1 MSDRGMLSR
10 LAESL
15 YWIGRYIERAD
26 DTARIVDSYVHRMVE
41 DPLNNEDAA
50 CRSLLSILGLEV
62 REDEQRTVE
71 NTLEVIVYDDENPS
85 AISGALRGAFE
96 NARRSRDHISSEMWV
111 CLNTTQLRLPH
122 TEMNARQ
129 LGPATYLQYV
139 RERAALFT
147 GLTETTLSRD
157 DGWQFLML
165 GRSIERIDMTARL
178 LTARL
183 VGADHAPDW
192 LALLRACGAME
203 AFLRSARQENQSNEI
218 AAFLL
223 LDRLFPRSILS
234 ALNTADAC
242 LVELHPSNERIASPD
257 LARQSLARAR
267 SRLEFIDPANMI
279 EQLPDLLPMIEETCW
294 QVNDAISAK
303 FFRHVNAVVWSSEG
317 AL

>member
-1 MSDRGMLSR
+1 MLSR

-183 VGADHAPDW
+183 VGADHAPTGW
-192 LALLRACGAME
+192 PSFGRVGPWRPSCA
-203 AFLRSARQENQSNEI
+203 ARV
-218 AAFLL
+218 
-223 LDRLFPRSILS
+223 RR
-234 ALNTADAC
+234 T
-242 LVELHPSNERIASPD
+242 SPT
-257 LARQSLARAR
+257 R
-267 SRLEFIDPANMI
+267 SRPFS
-279 EQLPDLLPMIEETCW
+279 CW
-294 QVNDAISAK
+294 TDSFPVRSCRLSIPRTRVS
-303 FFRHVNAVVWSSEG
+303 
-317 AL
+317 